1 MTSARVRS
9 LPGWP
14 VAGLLLR
21 APSRRADGTA
31 DADQFGFLAFRKDV
45 SMARG
50 RGELDGMP
58 TDLPAVLLL
67 APDDVLLTS
76 ALVPPLPPGRL
87 RDALPNLLEDT
98 VLGDASALHV
108 AVGPLR
114 NDTNALAAVNRAWL
128 RRLLERAAAAGQ
140 RITAVLPESLC
151 VPLAEGAW
159 SLVCS
164 VEEGVVRNVWLRY
177 GPNEAQALPVDPV
190 AARVVVELLVAQTAA
205 ERRPHA
211 IDLYVPK
218 AIEAR
223 WRPVAEL
230 ASPEIRVHHGTP
242 LRSWI
247 AQGGPDAGPLA
258 PVSLLQH
265 EFAET
270 VVGRAAVVRWS
281 RVLMLVAALLVIQV
295 AGLQWQWA
303 TLRGEASSLR
313 ADEENLFRSAFPETK
328 VVLDPMLQMNREL
341 AALRAGAGR
350 TDQGDFSAMVPE
362 LARLFSGLPA
372 NSLRQ
377 MNYEARILKVR
388 LAPGTLLAP
397 AQRDAL
403 TKRAAGDGYEL
414 RFESEGSGTTAGLGV
429 SLRQKVGA

>member
-1 MTSARVRS
+1 MSASRTKS

-31 DADQFGFLAFRKDV
+31 DADQFGFLAFKKDV

-50 RGELDGMP
+50 RASLDRIP

-76 ALVPPLPPGRL
+76 GRVPPLPAGRL
-87 RDALPNLLEDT
+87 RDALPNLLEDA
-98 VLGDASALHV
+98 VLGDAQALHV
-108 AVGPLR
+108 AVGPER
-114 NDTNALAAVNRAWL
+114 NDAHALAAVNRAWL

-151 VPLAEGAW
+151 VPLAPGAW

-164 VEEGVVRNVWLRY
+164 VEEGVVRNVWLRL
-177 GPNEAQALPVDPV
+177 GPNEAQPLPPDPI
-190 AARVVVELLVAQTAA
+190 AAQVVVELIVAQTDLAL
-205 ERRPHA
+205 RPQSV
-211 IDLYVPK
+211 DLYVPK

-223 WRPVAEL
+223 WRPVALLVSE
-230 ASPEIRVHHGTP
+230 EIRVHYGTP

-247 AQGGPDAGPLA
+247 AQGGPDAGPNA

-265 EFAET
+265 EFADR
-270 VVGRAAVVRWS
+270 VVGRATVARWGRALALVV
-281 RVLMLVAALLVIQV
+281 VLLVVEIT
-295 AGLQWQWA
+295 GLQWQWA
-303 TLRGEASSLR
+303 ALRGEASALR
-313 ADEENLFRSAFPETK
+313 ASEESLFRSAFPETK
-328 VVLDPMLQMNREL
+328 VVLDPTLQMTREL
-341 AALRAGAGR
+341 ASLRAGAGR
-350 TDQGDFSAMVPE
+350 SDQGDFSAMVPE
-362 LARLFSGLPA
+362 LARLFAALPA

-377 MNYEARILKVR
+377 MSYEARVLKIR
-388 LAPGTLLAP
+388 FAPGTVIAQP
-397 AQRDAL
+397 QRDAAQ
-403 TKRAAGDGYEL
+403 KRAAGDGYEL
-414 RFESEGSGTTAGLGV
+414 RFEGEGSSGAGLGA